1 MKPIYSL
8 CKALAAVTLATLAA
22 GCATSSSYKSKEEI
36 AIAADF
42 KVIKPTRPDQKAIL
56 ERLPAD
62 RVSKITYGGKT
73 YYVLPD
79 KADQQA
85 YVGGPKQYASYQQLG
100 QAKEAAAEY
109 EEADAVRK
117 RNQKGSSDWSGWD
130 GWDDWAGKN
139 GQNAVSNSDAANG
152 WY

>member
-1 MKPIYSL
+1 MKPSHSFR
-8 CKALAAVTLATLAA
+8 KALTVVSLATLAVS
-22 GCATSSSYKSKEEI
+22 CATSSSYKSKEEI

-42 KVIKPTRPDQKAIL
+42 KVIRPTGPDQKAIL
-56 ERLPAD
+56 DRLPAD
-62 RVSKITYGGKT
+62 RVSKISYGGKT

-79 KADQQA
+79 KMDQQA

-100 QAKEAAAEY
+100 QAKEAALEY
-109 EEADAVRK
+109 EESDAVRK
-117 RNQKGSSDWSGWD
+117 RNQKNSSDWSGWG

-139 GQNAVSNSDAANG
+139 GQNAISNSDAANG

>member
-1 MKPIYSL
+1 MKTILRLSTSLAVPI
-8 CKALAAVTLATLAA
+8 LAAILAS
-22 GCATSSSYKSKEEI
+22 CATSSQNKSKEEL

-42 KVIKPTRPDQKAIL
+42 KVIKPTKPDQKAIL
-56 ERLPAD
+56 DRLPAD
-62 RVSKITYGGKT
+62 RVSKITYNGKT

-85 YVGGPKQYASYQQLG
+85 YVGGPKQYAAYQQLG
-100 QAKEAAAEY
+100 QAKEAALQYDESA
-109 EEADAVRK
+109 AVHHRQDK
-117 RNQKGSSDWSGWD
+117 NSTGWGGWD
-130 GWDDWAGKN
+130 GWDEWAGKN

>member
-1 MKPIYSL
+1 MKPIQSL
-8 CKALAAVTLATLAA
+8 RKALTVATLATLAV
-22 GCATSSSYKSKEEI
+22 GCATSSSNKSKEEI

-56 ERLPAD
+56 ARLPAD

-100 QAKEAAAEY
+100 QAKEAALEY

-117 RNQKGSSDWSGWD
+117 RSNSSDWSGWD

-139 GQNAVSNSDAANG
+139 GQNAISNSDAANG